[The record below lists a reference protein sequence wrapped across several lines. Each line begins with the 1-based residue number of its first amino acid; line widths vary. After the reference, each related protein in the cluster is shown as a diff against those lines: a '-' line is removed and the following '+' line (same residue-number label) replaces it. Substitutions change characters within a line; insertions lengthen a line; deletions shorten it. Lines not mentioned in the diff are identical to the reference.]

1 MDRRKVRIG
10 LQVGGE
16 VDGDALCRL
25 LEAVAQEGSLSG
37 ACRRL
42 GMAYRSA
49 WALLRRAEA
58 ELGVALV
65 ERQAGGPAGGGAR
78 LTPLG
83 EELLAGYRRL
93 QAEAAGAVGRYFPH
107 LVAHLKGAVG
117 EPAPGGDAQG
127 AGEVPGEPAGEPAR
141 EPAGDRAREAGVE
154 QEPAPLLLATTIGPV
169 EVGLV
174 GALAEAFLHRTGIP
188 VGPIA
193 VGSGQAL
200 ELGRRGRADVL
211 LTHAPE
217 AEEAFVR
224 AGYGIARY
232 PLMYND
238 FVLLGPAADPAGV
251 RGAGGILPAFRAI
264 AAAGAPFVS
273 RGDRSGT
280 HLKEQAL
287 WAAAGVT
294 PGAPWYEVYVGGAL
308 GSAAT
313 VRHAARRQAYVL
325 VDRATY
331 LSLRAEISLALLLEG
346 DPLLRNLFSLIP
358 LRADRVPGAQEEK
371 ALLFCRWATGPEG
384 QGIIAGFRP
393 GGVPLFYPVAG
404 GGGDAPGP
412 VQDRPGADAGAG
424 AAPGQPGG

>member
-1 MDRRKVRIG
+1 MDRRPVRIG

-25 LEAVAQEGSLSG
+25 LAAVAQEGSLSA

-42 GMAYRSA
+42 GMPYRSA

-107 LVAHLKGAVG
+107 LLARLQGAAGPAG
-117 EPAPGGDAQG
+117 EPAPGGEAQG
-127 AGEVPGEPAGEPAR
+127 AGVPGGPAGEPAR
-141 EPAGDRAREAGVE
+141 DPGVAP
-154 QEPAPLLLATTIGPV
+154 EPAPLLLAATIGPV

-188 VGPIA
+188 VRPIA
-193 VGSGQAL
+193 AGSGQAL
-200 ELGRRGRADVL
+200 ELGRQGRADVL

-294 PGAPWYEVYVGGAL
+294 PAPPWYEVYAGGAL

-313 VRHAARRQAYVL
+313 LRYAARRQAYVL

-331 LSLRAEISLALLLEG
+331 LSLRPEISLALLLEG

-358 LRADRVPGAQEEK
+358 LRADRVPGVQEEK
-371 ALLFCRWATGPEG
+371 ALRFCRWATGPEG

-404 GGGDAPGP
+404 GEADAPAP
-412 VQDRPGADAGAG
+412 VRSGPGADAGTGAG
-424 AAPGQPGG
+424 SGQPGG